1 MQTAE
6 SDYRRIREPMYT
18 MLHRHARL
26 TPHKCAP
33 NQPFVQN
40 RGFDV
45 MYNIITIMSLFF
57 KNLDIVRVLA
67 DLRNIVL
74 VDLVSLP
81 ACNAQNEVVEGRT
94 AKNIDVIT

>member
-1 MQTAE
+1 
-6 SDYRRIREPMYT
+6 MYI
-18 MLHRHARL
+18 
-26 TPHKCAP
+26 
-33 NQPFVQN
+33 
-40 RGFDV
+40 
-45 MYNIITIMSLFF
+45 IITIMALFF

-67 DLRNIVL
+67 DLRNVVL